1 MVMADH
7 DRINELQ
14 TRVAGLTLAVGQ
26 LINALSALATSDP
39 ALATA
44 LNEHVT
50 SAKTVLA
57 QAEQRA
63 DRAISIG
70 EARWES
76 LPDSQKRPDHLY

>member
-14 TRVAGLTLAVGQ
+14 ARVVGLTLAVDQ
-26 LINALSALATSDP
+26 LIDALSALAISDS

-44 LNEHVT
+44 LNGHVT

-57 QAEQRA
+57 QAEHRA
-63 DRAISIG
+63 DKAIIIG

-76 LPDSQKRPDHLY
+76 LPESQKRPDHLY